1 MVVYS
6 EIGYLFLVVYLNIL
20 ILFVF
25 QIFEIFGPVLHPFY
39 VLRFNSSEHIK
50 AKGINVQDSMY
61 FAPSVEDFT
70 QYIFAEKLKQWVWF
84 FF

>member
-1 MVVYS
+1 MVVYN
-6 EIGYLFLVVYLNIL
+6 EISCLLFMVYLNIL

-61 FAPSVEDFT
+61 FAPSLKDFT
-70 QYIFAEKLKQWVWF
+70 QYIFAEKLKQ
-84 FF
+84 